1 MTPEEKN
8 AILQFMG
15 MTYGHSHKLDKE
27 IVGESQFVKPI
38 STTVR
43 KVFEEVLKS
52 GTTSTPIDYQPIE
65 PVNYSDNIV
74 YSESVPLDN
83 PVEVNNISNSIIP
96 KSIPIADSDISKQLE
111 AIVQQLSRI
120 SEVLESV
127 TKQNNVRE
135 RKKIKDKI

>member
-15 MTYGHSHKLDKE
+15 MTYGHSHKLDKD

-52 GTTSTPIDYQPIE
+52 DTKDTPIDYQPIE

-83 PVEVNNISNSIIP
+83 PVEVNNIHNNVIT
-96 KSIPIADSDISKQLE
+96 KSTPVVDNDISKQLE
-111 AIVQQLSRI
+111 AIVLQLSRI

-127 TKQNNVRE
+127 TKKNNVRE